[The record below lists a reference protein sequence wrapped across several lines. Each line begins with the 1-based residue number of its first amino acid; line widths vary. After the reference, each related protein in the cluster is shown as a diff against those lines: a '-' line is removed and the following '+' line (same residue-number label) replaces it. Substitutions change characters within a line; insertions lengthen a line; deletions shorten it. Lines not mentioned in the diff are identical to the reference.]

1 MEFPHLGRNC
11 AFNTCNRLDFLPM
24 KCGACLGSF
33 CSDHFAYINH
43 DCPAPNT
50 RDVQVPECP
59 LCGAPVPGKRG
70 ERPDVAVSEHID
82 NQCQSDPAKERRK
95 KVYTNRCAYKGC
107 KTREMI
113 PVVCGECTLN
123 YCLKHRH
130 FTDHACEGPLAAK
143 RKRAAEAAMARLQS
157 GQTNKF
163 QFETPIA
170 SNPGRARVA
179 TLQDVQAVQ
188 GNMSEDEALA
198 HALSLSLQSSS
209 LGGAGASGDVAVAR
223 ALARRVGGEQ
233 NSRCTVS

>member
-11 AFNTCNRLDFLPM
+11 AFSTCNRLDFLPM
-24 KCGACLGSF
+24 KCGACLESF
-33 CSDHFAYINH
+33 CSDHFAYTNH

-95 KVYTNRCAYKGC
+95 KVYINRCAYKGC
-107 KTREMI
+107 KTKEMVPI
-113 PVVCGECTLN
+113 TCGECTLN

-130 FTDHACEGPLAAK
+130 TADHACEGPLAAK
-143 RKRAAEAAMARLQS
+143 RKRAAEAAMARLQG
-157 GQTNKF
+157 GQASKLQF
-163 QFETPIA
+163 QTPVA
-170 SNPGRARVA
+170 SDAGRTHVA
-179 TLQDVQAVQ
+179 TLQDVQ

-198 HALSLSLQSSS
+198 RALSLSLQSAA
-209 LGGAGASGDVAVAR
+209 LGGGDVAVAR